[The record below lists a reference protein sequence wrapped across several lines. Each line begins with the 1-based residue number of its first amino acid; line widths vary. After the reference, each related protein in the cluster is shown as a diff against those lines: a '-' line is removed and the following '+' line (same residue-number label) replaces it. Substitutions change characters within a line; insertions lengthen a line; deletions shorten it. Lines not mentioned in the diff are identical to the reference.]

1 MFTIA
6 LVLVLC
12 PGAHG
17 STLDFRNVISKIALD
32 SEFSKFSHYTVS
44 SYSCKV

>member
-12 PGAHG
+12 PGG
-17 STLDFRNVISKIALD
+17 STLDFRNVISEIALD
-32 SEFSKFSHYTVS
+32 SEFLKFSRYTVS